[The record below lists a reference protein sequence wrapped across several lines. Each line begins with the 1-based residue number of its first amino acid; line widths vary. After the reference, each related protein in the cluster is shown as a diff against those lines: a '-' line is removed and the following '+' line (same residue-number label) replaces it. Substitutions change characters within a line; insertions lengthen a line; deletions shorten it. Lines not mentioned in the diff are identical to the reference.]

1 MIFLLL
7 VIALLFPINAIAAS
21 CDRWCER
28 CEEYRE
34 TVQITLINN
43 GVSPDYYYLMVAES
57 GCKENAQS
65 AKGALGFWQLTGAT
79 ARKYGCA
86 NPHDLGCATRAA
98 ALYIRHLER
107 MFDSF
112 DAVIMAYNM
121 GGHNLKRYGA
131 TREAKALAWTVKRIL
146 KCQCRMEA
154 GKGTK

>member
-1 MIFLLL
+1 MIFIFVLALLL
-7 VIALLFPINAIAAS
+7 LPVNALAAN

-34 TVQITLINN
+34 TVKNTLINS

-86 NPHDLGCATRAA
+86 NPHDLECATRAA
-98 ALYIRHLER
+98 ALYIRHLEG

-112 DAVIMAYNM
+112 DAVVMAYNM

-146 KCQCRMEA
+146 KCRCLMEA
-154 GKGTK
+154 EKGTK